1 LVIALSVGA
10 PAAILQPMSGDLSAR
25 VVAKTQPAK
34 LAALEAHFDTE
45 RGAPL
50 RIGGWPDV
58 EKRETRFAIEIP
70 YGLSLL
76 AFHDPRAE
84 VLGLNDVP
92 REHWP
97 PVLPVHAGFQVMVG
111 LGTIMALVSVW
122 ALWVLVRRRDLAAQR
137 HLLDALIIVSPFGF
151 IATEAGWTVTEVG
164 RQPWIV
170 QGVLRT
176 ADSVT
181 PMPGLVFPFLIF
193 TTLYIALGV
202 IVVVLLRGIVRET
215 M

>member
-1 LVIALSVGA
+1 
-10 PAAILQPMSGDLSAR
+10 
-25 VVAKTQPAK
+25 
-34 LAALEAHFDTE
+34 
-45 RGAPL
+45 
-50 RIGGWPDV
+50 
-58 EKRETRFAIEIP
+58 
-70 YGLSLL
+70 
-76 AFHDPRAE
+76 
-84 VLGLNDVP
+84 
-92 REHWP
+92 
-97 PVLPVHAGFQVMVG
+97 
-111 LGTIMALVSVW
+111 MALVSVW
-122 ALWVLVRRRDLAAQR
+122 ALWMLIARRDLSTQR
-137 HLLDALIIVSPFGF
+137 RLLEALIIVSPFGF

-176 ADSVT
+176 ADAVT